1 MIVSHVLFCLAAG
14 NMWHLIVEACIARN
28 LLDTSA
34 YLWPGYVNVARSN
47 QVPHSVP
54 GQSSGW
60 SSLMKGSPLTPS
72 LINALVATPAS
83 RYNISCV
90 SYFFSFFRFET
101 WGGFKKSRLR
111 CSISSFAA
119 LKKYYHTK
127 EPPWWLKSISKSKA
141 CPS

>member
-28 LLDTSA
+28 LLDTLA

-54 GQSSGW
+54 GQASGW

-83 RYNISCV
+83 RYRIISVV
-90 SYFFSFFRFET
+90 SLISFCFSVL
-101 WGGFKKSRLR
+101 RLGE
-111 CSISSFAA
+111 A
-119 LKKYYHTK
+119 LRKVDSDVAFLLL
-127 EPPWWLKSISKSKA
+127 PP
-141 CPS
+141 